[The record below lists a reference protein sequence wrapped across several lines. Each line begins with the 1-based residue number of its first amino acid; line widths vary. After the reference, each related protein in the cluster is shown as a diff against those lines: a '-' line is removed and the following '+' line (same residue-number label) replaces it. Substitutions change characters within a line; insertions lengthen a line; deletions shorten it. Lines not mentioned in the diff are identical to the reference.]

1 MGGHSDSA
9 TTQIHYLQIKHDREN
24 LTYVGNF
31 VPNVPD
37 VPVVTTSQIH
47 DREIREH
54 WDESDG
60 ESDASYTDG
69 IIPSDIA
76 EEVKHQY
83 KQIDIESDRDDE
95 EERDVDI

>member
-37 VPVVTTSQIH
+37 VPIVPVVTTSQIH
-47 DREIREH
+47 DREIREQ

-60 ESDASYTDG
+60 ESDASY